1 MFVGGTGVLTFGGT
15 VEARDGT
22 QRFLVA
28 AEENATSRIEAEGFD
43 VAHQL
48 ADGRVLIVNGDE
60 SRQEDLADI
69 RGVTQAIP
77 DFRLELDTVEESL
90 TPEPTAGQIGATA
103 DTAAADTPSHFD
115 RQWPMQVTDVLDA
128 HETAT
133 GDGVRV
139 AIVDTGI
146 HPDHV
151 DLVGNV
157 DEEASVAFNR
167 AGERND
173 HEDEPIDG
181 AGHGTAVGGAV
192 AAHGANAALGVA
204 PDAELVSVRTF
215 EEGTLSTT
223 GAATLSG
230 WNYVA
235 EIDVDVM
242 NFSVAS
248 LALHPIANEGG
259 DRGIL
264 EELANYLVRSG
275 TLISTVTGNEGVDL
289 QHGPSV
295 KAYSDMAGTMGSSS
309 TSPLDDLAF
318 YSNYGKPSV
327 SVGAPGGGHDDVIMS
342 VCGVHEWFAAIS
354 DPDRSDD
361 AFFEAHVDVG
371 EETHVCFGEDGFLIR
386 ESDPDPEDDGVTCIP
401 CVAPEYPFPLNWF
414 FHLAFDPAR
423 PEVNN
428 LYNWNIGTSFAAP
441 VTTGVAA
448 LVIEAN
454 PDLNPR
460 QVERAIK
467 DGAEL
472 VEGEG
477 DLEIGAGRVN
487 AANSVEEAR

>member
-1 MFVGGTGVLTFGGT
+1 MMKKDTENVRQRDVLRTAAGSVLVGGTGVLTFGGT
-15 VEARDGT
+15 VEAKNGT

-28 AEENATSRIEAEGFD
+28 AKENTTSRIEANGFD
-43 VAHQL
+43 VAHEL
-48 ADGRVLIVNGDE
+48 ADGKVLIVRGDE
-60 SRQEDLADI
+60 KRRGDLADI

-77 DFRLELDTVEESL
+77 DFRLELDTVENSL
-90 TPEPTAGQIGATA
+90 TPQPTAGQVG
-103 DTAAADTPSHFD
+103 AAADTPSAFGL
-115 RQWPMQVTDVLDA
+115 QWPMQVTDVLDA

-157 DEEASVAFNR
+157 DEDASVAFNE

-181 AGHGTAVGGAV
+181 QGHGTAVAGAV

-215 EEGTLSTT
+215 EEGKLSTT

-248 LALHPIANEGG
+248 SALHPMANQGG
-259 DRGIL
+259 RGIL
-264 EELANYLVRSG
+264 EELANYIVRSG
-275 TLISTVTGNEGVDL
+275 TLISTITGNEGVDL

-309 TSPLDDLAF
+309 TGPLDDLAF
-318 YSNYGKPSV
+318 YEVTRLKPPPSGRGY
-327 SVGAPGGGHDDVIMS
+327 SRQFLRTPPPIAS
-342 VCGVHEWFAAIS
+342 
-354 DPDRSDD
+354 PD
-361 AFFEAHVDVG
+361 
-371 EETHVCFGEDGFLIR
+371 I
-386 ESDPDPEDDGVTCIP
+386 
-401 CVAPEYPFPLNWF
+401 
-414 FHLAFDPAR
+414 
-423 PEVNN
+423 
-428 LYNWNIGTSFAAP
+428 
-441 VTTGVAA
+441 
-448 LVIEAN
+448 
-454 PDLNPR
+454 PR
-460 QVERAIK
+460 QPT
-467 DGAEL
+467 L
-472 VEGEG
+472 
-477 DLEIGAGRVN
+477 
-487 AANSVEEAR
+487 